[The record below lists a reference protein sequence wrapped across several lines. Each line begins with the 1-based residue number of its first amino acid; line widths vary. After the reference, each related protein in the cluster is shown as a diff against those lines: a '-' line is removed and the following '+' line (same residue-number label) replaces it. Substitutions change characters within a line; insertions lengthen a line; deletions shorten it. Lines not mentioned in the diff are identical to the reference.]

1 MGQNLLN
8 KQIDRNTV
16 RFLIGY
22 IGKLI
27 AGKQLIFILSLLFLF
42 GYYIFYI
49 HSATANI
56 VFQDQ
61 FRQLGTIIEKYFDGS
76 LSFIDLWNDQLEHR
90 WFAYQLIFLGNAL
103 FFHLN
108 TRLEMYIGAIILL
121 SISIIVYLRYRK
133 SLIDFSNEIFI
144 QASFLI
150 VAFII
155 FSLNQQANINFSS
168 GMALMLA
175 ILMFLVTFIILDK
188 IILNEINSNN
198 ALLLLFSLSTFVTV
212 MFFGAGYSFGFLCSL
227 LSVLI
232 LKISVID
239 RKFNKRNL
247 KTLSVA
253 IVTLIVTS
261 FIYLHNFDENLKGS
275 SSDYFINKII
285 GILSNPL
292 NPIKFFLLTIAG
304 SFIHGDHYSHY
315 LNQSPTFVTII
326 SLIGLVLLSLYVYSI
341 KLFISSHMYKKTYL
355 PIFLIFYALF
365 TCILIL
371 VGRFDYSITYGMQP
385 RYITSTQYGIIGS
398 LWILMYYLQS
408 YKDKKTF
415 KKYALTAVLLVS
427 FSGEIMANI
436 QEWKIAPYRKAAFEQ
451 MRNVAISYGSN
462 AYDINNSNDLNELK
476 KGLKLFNDIEERV
489 IHGLKI
495 LKKYNL
501 NVWYDYNLKIGNTLD
516 MANLISSPERKL
528 SLEGYIPDHEFLKRI
543 ELKIFDENKLLAE
556 KTLTNGAF
564 KIEYDVNKNSTI
576 SLMIFLDKSFIPREK
591 GINNDNRELSI
602 IINNL
607 VIK

>member
-1 MGQNLLN
+1 M
-8 KQIDRNTV
+8 
-16 RFLIGY
+16 
-22 IGKLI
+22 I
-27 AGKQLIFILSLLFLF
+27 ASLKKNCILILSLLFLF
-42 GYYIFYI
+42 SYYIFYI
-49 HSATANI
+49 HSATANV

-61 FRQLGTIIEKYFDGS
+61 FRYLETVIEKYFNGS
-76 LSFIDLWNDQLEHR
+76 LSFSSLWIDKVEHR
-90 WFAYQLIFLGNAL
+90 VFAYKLIFLGNAL

-108 TRLEMYIGAIILL
+108 TILEMYIGAVILL
-121 SISIIVYLRYRK
+121 SISIIVYIIYRK
-133 SLIDFSNEIFI
+133 SLINFSNETFI
-144 QASFLI
+144 QTSFLI
-150 VAFII
+150 IAFII
-155 FSLNQQANINFSS
+155 FSLSQHANVYFSG

-175 ILMFLVTFIILDK
+175 VLMFLVTFIVLDK
-188 IILNEINSNN
+188 IIINENNSTNIQ
-198 ALLLLFSLSTFVTV
+198 LVLFSLSTFFTATI
-212 MFFGAGYSFGFLCSL
+212 FGTGYSSGFLCSL
-227 LSVLI
+227 LLVLL
-232 LKISVID
+232 LKISIIE
-239 RKFNKRNL
+239 KNFNKRNL

-253 IVTLIVTS
+253 IVTLIVTA
-261 FIYLHNFDENLKGS
+261 FIYLYNFDENLKGS
-275 SSDYFINKII
+275 SSDYFINKMI

-292 NPIKFFLLTIAG
+292 SSIKFFLLTIAG
-304 SFIHGDHYSHY
+304 SFIHGDRYSHY

-371 VGRFDYSITYGMQP
+371 VGRLDYGITYGMQP
-385 RYITSTQYGIIGS
+385 RYITSTQYGIIGC

-408 YKDKKTF
+408 NKDLPTF
-415 KKYALTAVLLVS
+415 KKYALILVLLVI
-427 FSGEIMANI
+427 FSGEIITNI
-436 QEWKIAPYRKAAFEQ
+436 QEWKIAPYRKADFER

-462 AYDINNSNDLNELK
+462 DSNGLK
-476 KGLKLFNDIEERV
+476 KEVKLFNDVEERV

-516 MANLISSPERKL
+516 MANLISSSERKL

-543 ELKIFDENKLLAE
+543 ELKIFDGNALLAE
-556 KTLTNGAF
+556 KTLTKGAF

-576 SLMIFLDKSFIPREK
+576 SLMIFIDKSFVPREK

-607 VIK
+607 VMK